1 MHDCWTARTSTLCFD
16 QMPRAL
22 PSLELIRGF
31 EAAAR
36 LSSFTRAAEE
46 LFITQS
52 AVSRQVQSLEA
63 HLGVALFE
71 RHHRAIRLTQA
82 GVVLYRS
89 ATQALLLLGDAAER
103 IRREGASRSV
113 TISCTFGFASL
124 WLVPRLMEFRE
135 RHADI
140 DIRVA
145 ANNKILDLDRERIE
159 VAVRYCSS
167 ELVPPG
173 SAKLFGEE
181 VFPVCSP
188 ELPARR
194 GKPLVTP
201 ADLRHHV
208 LLHLEGADQHWP
220 TGSWVAWLEA
230 VQMQSLRAGGTL
242 RFDQYD
248 QLIQAA
254 IDGQGVAL
262 AVGPLVKRQLQQGRL
277 VAPFEQKSSSPRGYF
292 LVVARHAAE
301 RPEVVA
307 FKSWLVSAARKDSRS

>member
-1 MHDCWTARTSTLCFD
+1 
-16 QMPRAL
+16 MPRTL

-36 LSSFTRAAEE
+36 LSSFTLAAEE

-52 AVSRQVQSLEA
+52 AVSRQVQALEA

-71 RHHRAIRLTQA
+71 RHHRAIRLTRA
-82 GVVLYRS
+82 GQLLHRS
-89 ATQALLLLGDAAER
+89 ATQALLLLSDAAER
-103 IRREGASRSV
+103 IRQEGASRSV

-135 RHADI
+135 RHADV
-140 DIRVA
+140 DIRVS
-145 ANNKILDLDRERIE
+145 ANNKILDLERERIE
-159 VAVRYCSS
+159 VAVRYCTI

-188 ELPARR
+188 DLLQRR

-201 ADLRHHV
+201 ADLRHQV

-220 TGSWVAWLEA
+220 TGSWAAWLEA
-230 VQMQSLRAGGTL
+230 VQMQNLRAGGAL

-262 AVGPLVKRQLQQGRL
+262 GVGALVKRSLQQGRL
-277 VAPFEQKSSSPRGYF
+277 VAPFEQKSSSPRGYY
-292 LVVARHAAE
+292 LVLAQHAAD
-301 RPEVVA
+301 RPEVLA
-307 FKSWLVSAARKDSRS
+307 LKSWLVSAARKDSRS